1 MRALIFFDCFGV
13 IFMTMIFTSFVRSLE
28 FNCSVVFSESRFSI
42 STPVK
47 RRRFASVIAKSYPIR
62 IVIQFSRCNEKAFH
76 LFPLG
81 SAELSGVFEKIFLN
95 LKDPFTHLDKGYRNA
110 HPFLRFSEKNFYL
123 VKRPPHLF
131 GITSLN
137 DTLFFS
143 KNEKIFFIRLQAL
156 YFACPEKAFSLIPTE
171 NSKMHTLNRKKFL
184 SLHLFGIERSK
195 RTLFFRKKAKK
206 IARQHRRA
214 HFR

>member
-143 KNEKIFFIRLQAL
+143 KNEKIFFIQLRVAL
-156 YFACPEKAFSLIPTE
+156 LVEKASSLIPTG
-171 NSKMHTLNRKKFL
+171 SSQMHTLNLKNFYPFTYL
-184 SLHLFGIERSK
+184 ELECQNAPCFSEK
-195 RTLFFRKKAKK
+195 RQKNLPAN
-206 IARQHRRA
+206 IGGHSQA
-214 HFR
+214 